1 MRNRCILGLL
11 MVFGISLV
19 SVVAFA
25 NSFTGEPAKKTDRV
39 EIITQAAVSEE
50 KNAAP
55 YETPAAT
62 EIPPTATPYAERDEE
77 TSGINEDDYLLAK
90 IAMAEAESE
99 DTKGKALVMLVVM
112 NRVLDD
118 EFPDTIKE
126 VIFQKGQFSPISN
139 GRYNRV
145 EPNMDCYEAL
155 RLIRDKG
162 WDGSEGA
169 TYFESRSNSTWHS
182 EHLTFLFRHGRHYF
196 YKE

>member
-1 MRNRCILGLL
+1 MRKSTRRKLK
-11 MVFGISLV
+11 VYAV
-19 SVVAFA
+19 
-25 NSFTGEPAKKTDRV
+25 D
-39 EIITQAAVSEE
+39 AAM
-50 KNAAP
+50 
-55 YETPAAT
+55 
-62 EIPPTATPYAERDEE
+62 I
-77 TSGINEDDYLLAK
+77 LLATQVTVVLK
-90 IAMAEAESE
+90 AANKAEASTYIPMQAIQDEYTGTRSDMEIGTLENNKEDISTSEDEWNWSNKDSDILLRIAMAEAEGE
-99 DTKGKALVMLVVM
+99 GTKGKALVMLVVM

-145 EPNMDCYEAL
+145 EPNRDCYEAL

>member
-62 EIPPTATPYAERDEE
+62 EIPPTATPYVEQDEE

-126 VIFQKGQFSPISN
+126 VIFQKGQFSPIRN

-145 EPNMDCYEAL
+145 EPNRDCYEAL